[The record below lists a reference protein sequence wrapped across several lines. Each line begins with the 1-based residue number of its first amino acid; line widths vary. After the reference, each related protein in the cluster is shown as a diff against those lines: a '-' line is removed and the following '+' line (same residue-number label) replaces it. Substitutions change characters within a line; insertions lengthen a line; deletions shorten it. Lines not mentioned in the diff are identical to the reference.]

1 MGNAKV
7 RGNGPRTRRQSVR
20 LANVTFDLK
29 GGPEQVFL
37 IFTVV
42 PQIFSSQNAKRR
54 KIAEKMRAA
63 TASQPGTIRRAGLS
77 VKERLQVTTSH
88 RI

>member
-54 KIAEKMRAA
+54 KIREKMRAA
-63 TASQPGTIRRAGLS
+63 TASRLDPNKQAARSIQ
-77 VKERLQVTTSH
+77 ERLESTTSH
-88 RI
+88 RT

>member
-1 MGNAKV
+1 MGN
-7 RGNGPRTRRQSVR
+7 RLRTRRQSVR
-20 LANVTFDLK
+20 PVNVTFGLK

-63 TASQPGTIRRAGLS
+63 TASRTDPIRRAAHT
-77 VKERLQVTTSH
+77 VKERLESTTSH
-88 RI
+88 RT

>member
-54 KIAEKMRAA
+54 KITEKMRAA
-63 TASQPGTIRRAGLS
+63 TASPPGTIRRAGRS
-77 VKERLQVTTSH
+77 VEERLELTNAH
-88 RI
+88 RT